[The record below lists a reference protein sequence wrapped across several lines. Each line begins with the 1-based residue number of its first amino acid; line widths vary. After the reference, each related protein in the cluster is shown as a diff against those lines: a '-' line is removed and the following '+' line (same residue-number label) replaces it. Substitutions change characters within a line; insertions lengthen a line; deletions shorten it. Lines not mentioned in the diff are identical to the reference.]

1 MTRDPE
7 PVRSARTPASAK
19 ADLCSCP
26 AVSDLFP
33 LNVDDEAPH
42 IGGATAG
49 GTVTSMSEAALRR
62 ERRRPEVAA
71 PGAGMV
77 ELDPGLV
84 VRRVS
89 GAFAELFGTT
99 PDDVIGTGFPGWF
112 LPAVQETVRRRL
124 EELASGAEDRFEE
137 RLAGLGPGGEAFF
150 VDVTGRILAGDDG
163 GACLVLLVQPVDS
176 GEQAGTPVRL
186 ADLDARILE
195 GLAAGEPAVRI
206 AMRLFL
212 SRQAVDYRIG
222 AMLRKLAVP
231 NRAAL
236 VSKAC
241 ALGILEAADWPP
253 RVPSRARED

>member
-1 MTRDPE
+1 VTEDPE
-7 PVRSARTPASAK
+7 PVRIARTPASAE
-19 ADLCSCP
+19 AELSSCP
-26 AVSDLFP
+26 ARPGPFLP
-33 LNVDDEAPH
+33 NVGDEAPH
-42 IGGATAG
+42 IGGAAG
-49 GTVTSMSEAALRR
+49 EGTVTSMSEAALRR
-62 ERRRPEVAA
+62 GRRRPEVEEPA
-71 PGAGMV
+71 AGMV

-89 GAFAELFGTT
+89 GAFADLFGTT

-112 LPAVQETVRRRL
+112 LPAVQETVRRQL
-124 EELASGAEDRFEE
+124 GELVSGAEDRFEE
-137 RLAGLGPGGEAFF
+137 RLVGLGPGGGAFF
-150 VDVTGRILAGDDG
+150 VDVTGRILAADDG
-163 GACLVLLVQPVDS
+163 GTCLVLLAQPVEP
-176 GEQAGTPVRL
+176 GEPAGVPERL

-236 VSKAC
+236 VSKAY
-241 ALGILEAADWPP
+241 ALGLLEQADWPP
-253 RVPSRARED
+253 RVPPHARED